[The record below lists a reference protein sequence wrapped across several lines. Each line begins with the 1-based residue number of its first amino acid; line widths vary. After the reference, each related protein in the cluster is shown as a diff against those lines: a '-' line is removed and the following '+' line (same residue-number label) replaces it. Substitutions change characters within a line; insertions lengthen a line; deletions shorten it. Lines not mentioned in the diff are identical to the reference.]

1 MIILPYKM
9 IADLM
14 MSDGEYNF
22 LIVCRTPRQ
31 AEIVYNW
38 FIQNIDDGKTTHLS
52 REHGYIGNKKNVLYI
67 KTNSENI
74 GRGRWPHLIIADI
87 TANDSV
93 MRAISF
99 YGFPP
104 LIKDMDWEVAGL
116 EQDLVLNKGGK
127 LNEYNN

>member
-1 MIILPYKM
+1 MIINQYKL

-31 AEIVYNW
+31 TDIVYNW
-38 FIQNIDDGKTTHLS
+38 FVQNIDGNKTMHLS
-52 REHGYIGNKKNVLYI
+52 RQHGYIGNKKNVLYI

-74 GRGRWPHLIIADI
+74 GRGRRPHLIIADI
-87 TANDSV
+87 TTDELV
-93 MRAISF
+93 MRATSI

-116 EQDLVLNKGGK
+116 EQDLMLNKGGNS
-127 LNEYNN
+127 NEYCN